1 MGRLAGK
8 PNKGTMERGFSKKK
22 IRDRIRFFSVRKR
35 HFFQPL
41 FFNLIGWEKG
51 LGQDVFAQVQL

>member
-22 IRDRIRFFSVRKR
+22 TIPSRVKRSAYRLTGKPAKVMGRDFFL
-35 HFFQPL
+35 HFSSSNFLSRQP
-41 FFNLIGWEKG
+41 
-51 LGQDVFAQVQL
+51 

>member
-22 IRDRIRFFSVRKR
+22 TIPSRVKRSAYRLTGKPAKVMGRDFLV
-35 HFFQPL
+35 
-41 FFNLIGWEKG
+41 
-51 LGQDVFAQVQL
+51 